1 MSRTHVLETP
11 FPSALPTL
19 RAGAELDVESLREP
33 GEQLFAGLLF
43 AFNVVVFTALAVA
56 IYMAPVPMAVMLFYA
71 GAFAFMVWVSTKLTW
86 AFIEGHGVRVGP
98 NQYPQIYEVVRD
110 AATHIKASMPT
121 VIVFPGAGLIELL
134 VAKRFSRRGYI
145 IVTSDLMGALIEG
158 GTSRELMMLIGR
170 QLGHIKAG
178 HFKYWFFKDVIG
190 AFTWLIHRAYWRR
203 CHMTAD
209 RIGLLVAGD
218 YYAAEQSLLI
228 LTVGPKLAAHTSIEE
243 IERQAED
250 LRDHFWPRLQRWL
263 SEYPYLVE
271 RIARLREFASTV
283 STLRDA
289 SGARPDIGA
298 LPIRHMRL
306 RSLPVMMVHGHDR
319 AAVLEVK
326 DFLRAKYPFVDPVM
340 MALETLGGATL
351 PEKFERLAAEARGA
365 IAVLT
370 PDDIGAAVNS
380 GNSQAR
386 ARQNV
391 VLEIGWFW
399 GRLGRSRCLLM
410 SRGALEMPSDLSG
423 VDCLEYIRSP
433 REHFHTLMDFISR
446 LESLESGMPAS
457 RGALTAVTDDGRVA
471 AGSTETA
478 APAMGRFGAR
488 EAARGSIEP
497 TLTCPDCGAANPLD
511 SRFCEQCGAA
521 SVVSLSA

>member
-1 MSRTHVLETP
+1 MSRTHALETP

-43 AFNVVVFTALAVA
+43 AFNVVVFAALAVA
-56 IYMAPVPMAVMLFYA
+56 TYMDPLVMLGMLAYL
-71 GAFAFMVWVSTKLTW
+71 GGFAFLMWVSTKLTW

-110 AATHIKASMPT
+110 AATHIKAPMPT

-178 HFKYWFFKDVIG
+178 HFKYWFLKDVIG

-209 RIGLLVAGD
+209 RIGLMVAGD

-263 SEYPYLVE
+263 SEYPYIVE

-289 SGARPDIGA
+289 SGARPNIGA

-319 AAVLEVK
+319 NAVLEVK
-326 DFLRAKYPFVDPVM
+326 DFLRAKYPFIEPVM

-370 PDDIGAAVNS
+370 PDDIGAALNAS
-380 GNSQAR
+380 PQAR

-399 GRLGRSRCLLM
+399 GRLGRGRCLLM
-410 SRGALEMPSDLSG
+410 SRGPLEMPSDLSG

-433 REHFHTLMDFISR
+433 REHFHSLMDFVAR
-446 LESLESGMPAS
+446 LESLESGTPPS
-457 RGALTAVTDDGRVA
+457 RGTLTAANDERVA
-471 AGSTETA
+471 APRTDTA
-478 APAMGRFGAR
+478 APTIGQFGRR
-488 EAARGSIEP
+488 EAAAASFESMMA
-497 TLTCPDCGAANPLD
+497 CSACGADNPFD

-521 SVVSLSA
+521 TAVTLSA

>member
-1 MSRTHVLETP
+1 MSRTHELDTP
-11 FPSALPTL
+11 FPSALPPL
-19 RAGAELDVESLREP
+19 RAGAELDVESLRQP
-33 GEQLFAGLLF
+33 GEHFFAGLLY
-43 AFNVVVFTALAVA
+43 AFSVAVFTALAVA
-56 IYMAPVPMAVMLFYA
+56 LYMAPVPMVVMLFYA
-71 GAFAFMVWVSTKLTW
+71 GGIAFMVWVSTKLTW

-110 AATHIKASMPT
+110 AATQIKASMPT
-121 VIVFPGAGLIELL
+121 VIVFPGSGLIELL

-178 HFKYWFFKDVIG
+178 HFKYWFLKDVVG
-190 AFTWLIHRAYWRR
+190 AFSWLIHRAYWRR

-209 RIGLLVAGD
+209 RIGLMVAGD

-263 SEYPYLVE
+263 SEYPYIVE

-289 SGARPDIGA
+289 SGARPNIGA

-319 AAVLEVK
+319 TAVLEVK
-326 DFLRAKYPFVDPVM
+326 DFLRARYPFVDPVM

-370 PDDIGAAVNS
+370 PDDIGAAINAS
-380 GNSQAR
+380 NPQAR
-386 ARQNV
+386 PRQNV

-399 GRLGRSRCLLM
+399 GRLGRGRCLLM
-410 SRGALEMPSDLSG
+410 SRGPLEMPSDLSG

-433 REHFHTLMDFISR
+433 REQFHSLMDFITR
-446 LESLESGMPAS
+446 LESLESGISPSRGGLNAGSDDERLAS
-457 RGALTAVTDDGRVA
+457 RRMETAVPTMGQFGRRD
-471 AGSTETA
+471 A
-478 APAMGRFGAR
+478 AP
-488 EAARGSIEP
+488 GSIEP
-497 TLTCPDCGAANPLD
+497 TIGCAVCGAANPLD

-521 SVVSLSA
+521 VAVSLSA

>member
-1 MSRTHVLETP
+1 MSRTRVLDVE

-33 GEQLFAGLLF
+33 GELFYAGLLF
-43 AFNVVVFTALAVA
+43 AFNAAVFLGFALVIFMEPVA
-56 IYMAPVPMAVMLFYA
+56 MAVVLLYI
-71 GAFAFMVWVSTKLTW
+71 GGFAFLMWVSTKLTW

-110 AATHIKASMPT
+110 AATQIKVPIPT

-158 GTSRELMMLIGR
+158 GTSRELMMLVGR
-170 QLGHIKAG
+170 QIGHIKAG
-178 HFKYWFFKDVIG
+178 HFKYWFLKDVIG

-209 RIGLLVAGD
+209 RIGLMVAGD

-228 LTVGPKLAAHTSIEE
+228 VTVGPKLAAHTSIDE
-243 IERQAED
+243 IERQADD

-263 SEYPYLVE
+263 SEYPYIVE
-271 RIARLREFASTV
+271 RIARLREFAATV

-289 SGARPDIGA
+289 RGARPNIGA

-306 RSLPVMMVHGHDR
+306 RSLPVMMVHGHDKT
-319 AAVLEVK
+319 AVLEVK

-370 PDDIGAAVNS
+370 PDDIGSAVNAAVP
-380 GNSQAR
+380 QAR

-399 GRLGRSRCLLM
+399 GRLGRARCLLM

-423 VDCLEYIRSP
+423 VECLEYIRSP
-433 REHFHTLMDFISR
+433 REHFHTLMDFITR
-446 LESLESGMPAS
+446 LESLESGMPA
-457 RGALTAVTDDGRVA
+457 RDGLREVGNMA
-471 AGSTETA
+471 RFGRRDASAGS
-478 APAMGRFGAR
+478 PQ
-488 EAARGSIEP
+488 P
-497 TLTCPDCGAANPLD
+497 TIDCMECGAANALD
-511 SRFCEQCGAA
+511 SRFCEQCGARVA
-521 SVVSLSA
+521 VSLSA

>member
-11 FPSALPTL
+11 FPSALPPL

-56 IYMAPVPMAVMLFYA
+56 IYMDPLVMLGMLAYA
-71 GAFAFMVWVSTKLTW
+71 GGIAFLMWVSTKLTW

-110 AATHIKASMPT
+110 AATQIKVPMPT

-178 HFKYWFFKDVIG
+178 HFKLWFFKDVIG
-190 AFTWLIHRAYWRR
+190 AFTWLIHRSYWRR

-209 RIGLLVAGD
+209 RIGLMVAGD

-228 LTVGPKLAAHTSIEE
+228 LTVGPKLAAHTSIDE

-263 SEYPYLVE
+263 SEYPYIVE

-289 SGARPDIGA
+289 SGARPNIGA

-319 AAVLEVK
+319 NAVLEVK

-370 PDDIGAAVNS
+370 PDDIGAALNAS
-380 GNSQAR
+380 PQAR

-399 GRLGRSRCLLM
+399 GRLGRGRCLLM
-410 SRGALEMPSDLSG
+410 SRGPLEMPSDLSG

-433 REHFHTLMDFISR
+433 REHFHSLMDFIAR
-446 LESLESGMPAS
+446 LESLESGMPNS
-457 RGALTAVTDDGRVA
+457 RGSLTATKDDERVA
-471 AGSTETA
+471 ARRPDTT
-478 APAMGRFGAR
+478 PAMGQFGRKDATP
-488 EAARGSIEP
+488 GSIEP
-497 TLTCPDCGAANPLD
+497 AMTCSDCGAANPFD
-511 SRFCEQCGAA
+511 SRFCEQCGGAA
-521 SVVSLSA
+521 SAVSLSA